1 MPYGSTSR
9 SKKRKLDEEADYE
22 DQIDEHELDDDD
34 FDNSQPHDGEMRRN
48 ARPSRTTTHIRA
60 SGRSTRQ
67 SSRLASTDHE
77 DIQMVDDEDEDD
89 SVIIGPTK
97 NLRPRRTHPKRT
109 SAFGFIP
116 NEDLDELAQ
125 DPAGTDDDFQLVQS
139 DLQPSKPRKI
149 RRTRLTQRGPRGRG
163 RQAGGLDDSI
173 EFERP
178 RRPVRETRHKGAM
191 YEMADGDGD
200 EDSFY
205 VEDDKPAAAP
215 KVVSVKEIFK
225 PVEASF
231 KRVHSPICTTC
242 DMGVNPNKGPF
253 VFCQGCSYSYHKS
266 CLGLRSQRDHRVTKV
281 GEDSFVLQCRFC
293 INVTKAKDHRAPDL
307 SLCQTCHEPGKACH
321 PFSQKKTPKQE
332 ELLRQQNGG
341 IDPIHPVD
349 QSLINNDKIVLF
361 RCSDCRQGF
370 HLEHLPHPVHLSD
383 IAQVTSDTIRTKTLK
398 EFSVDWK
405 CQDCLDDADKKPDGL
420 VAWRPKDRTS
430 YVGQSI
436 MDYTEDELEYL
447 VKWENYS
454 HLHCTWKPGSWV
466 HGAIHAGMR
475 NGYLK
480 RVVAGSQPPKFD
492 LSDAIP
498 EEYITIDVVLGIK
511 YKAGFR
517 RIDRVTDLKNADKVH
532 KVYAKFVG
540 LGYDDAV
547 WDEPPTPDS
556 PALYA
561 AFLEAYEDYLSGVYF
576 EDDSHRNMV
585 DRAREY
591 RKLDFARDLEKSTQ
605 PTALCNGE
613 LMKYQI
619 SGVNWLKYNFHK
631 QHNAILADEM
641 GLGKTVQIVAMIADL
656 VLDKPRVWPFLVVVP
671 NSTVPNW
678 RREMKKWAPDLRVVT
693 YHGGKVPQDLA
704 YYHELFPRKSDTMKA
719 HVVVMSYE
727 AAQDTSTKQRFKSVQ
742 FAGLVVDEGHRLKNE
757 DSLLYAA
764 LVAMK
769 IPFKVLL
776 TGTPLQNNKRELFNL
791 LQFLDPKVDAAKLD
805 EEYSELT
812 VDNIPRLHDLI
823 RPFFLRRTKAD
834 TLLFLPKMARVII
847 PVTMT
852 VLQKEFS
859 QRIMAKNSALLQSLM
874 AKDAV
879 KKTDRAS
886 LNNILMQLRKVLCHP
901 FVYSSQVEDKTVD
914 PVTMHNNMVEASAK
928 LLLLNIMLPKLK
940 ERGHR
945 VLLFSQFLDQLDI
958 MEDFLNGIGLTY
970 SRIDGSISSL
980 EKQKRIDAFNAPD
993 SPLFAMLLSTRAGGV
1008 GINLATA
1015 DTVIV
1020 LDPDFNP
1027 HQDLQA
1033 LSRSHRIGQKKPV
1046 LCFTITTKD
1055 SVEEKIMQAGR
1066 KKMALD
1072 HALIESIDNNDEETA
1087 DLVDILKHGAEQL
1100 FGEGKRESIVY
1111 DSASV
1116 DKLLDRDRH
1125 IAEQNPPKDDGA
1137 DEGTKSKAAFGQARV
1152 WDNTTGHA
1160 DEVTSD
1166 DGVEQEPVINQSAW
1180 AEIIRLREEEARREA
1195 EANKEVL
1202 GRGGRRRGKVQY
1214 TGNTPGPDGLPDA
1227 AMQLD
1232 EASGFDTDFIGDG
1245 SEDDS
1250 EGDSDKDE
1258 EMYSDEKSRA
1268 KIPKAAKASQDREVE
1283 PIHTPAAQRP
1293 EAEAEAEARGK
1304 SDVRRSEA
1312 HSHRDTT
1319 GTATTDSEQPGPKK
1333 RGRPRKS
1340 PPTPSAGAS
1349 PQAANSHA
1357 PPALPSPSTTSR
1369 SLAEHT
1375 NFRPSEYTARVQATS
1390 WVLPDRLAARNG
1402 FLSAPGIHQSD
1413 ARHGPGPAGN
1423 HRSSAD
1429 LPAAHGPPAT
1439 TLSKPSGSRASP
1451 HDASKPADHAAATV
1465 PASLPRSAAVTK
1477 TPHHAQPVA
1486 PVIPQATRAATTD
1499 RPQGQQPPSL
1509 NACLVCNTVH
1519 PLGQCQA
1526 SHNKVQL
1533 RIALDQINVA
1543 IKQAEGK
1550 DTGSLNLKRLY
1561 LLEQLRKLEV
1571 TGLVRK

>member
-1 MPYGSTSR
+1 
-9 SKKRKLDEEADYE
+9 
-22 DQIDEHELDDDD
+22 
-34 FDNSQPHDGEMRRN
+34 
-48 ARPSRTTTHIRA
+48 
-60 SGRSTRQ
+60 
-67 SSRLASTDHE
+67 
-77 DIQMVDDEDEDD
+77 
-89 SVIIGPTK
+89 
-97 NLRPRRTHPKRT
+97 
-109 SAFGFIP
+109 
-116 NEDLDELAQ
+116 
-125 DPAGTDDDFQLVQS
+125 
-139 DLQPSKPRKI
+139 
-149 RRTRLTQRGPRGRG
+149 
-163 RQAGGLDDSI
+163 
-173 EFERP
+173 
-178 RRPVRETRHKGAM
+178 M
-191 YEMADGDGD
+191 YEMAEGDD
-200 EDSFY
+200 DNLY
-205 VEDDKPAAAP
+205 VEDDKPVAAP
-215 KVVSVKEIFK
+215 RVVSVKEIFK
-225 PVEASF
+225 PVESSF
-231 KRVHSPICTTC
+231 KRVHSPMCTTC
-242 DMGVNPNKGPF
+242 DMGINPNKGAF
-253 VFCQGCSYSYHKS
+253 VFCQGCSYSYHKL

-293 INVTKAKDHRAPDL
+293 INVTKTKDHRAPDL

-341 IDPIHPVD
+341 VDPLQPID
-349 QSLINNDKIVLF
+349 QSLVNNEKIVLF
-361 RCSDCRQGF
+361 RCSDCHRGF
-370 HLEHLPHPVHLSD
+370 HLEHLPRPVHLSD

-405 CQDCLDDADKKPDGL
+405 CQECLDVSDKKPDSL
-420 VAWRPKDRTS
+420 VAWRPKDSTS
-430 YVGQSI
+430 YVGQSVT
-436 MDYTEDELEYL
+436 DYTEDELEYL
-447 VKWENYS
+447 VKWENQS
-454 HLHCTWKPGSWV
+454 HLHCTWQPGSWV
-466 HGAIHAGMR
+466 HGTIHAGMR
-475 NGYLK
+475 NAYLK
-480 RVVAGSQPPKFD
+480 RVVAEGIPPKYD
-492 LSDAIP
+492 MSDAIP

-511 YKAGFR
+511 YKPGFHHTNKA
-517 RIDRVTDLKNADKVH
+517 TDLQNADKVH

-540 LGYDDAV
+540 LAYDDSV

-556 PALYA
+556 PRLYA
-561 AFLEAYEDYLSGVYF
+561 AYLEAYEDYLSGVYF

-585 DRAREY
+585 GRARDY

-605 PTALCNGE
+605 PTALRNGE

-704 YYHELFPRKSDTMKA
+704 YHHELFPRNSEAMKA

-727 AAQDTSTKQRFKSVQ
+727 AAQDSTTKHRFKSVQ

-812 VDNIPRLHDLI
+812 VDNIPTLHDLI

-834 TLLFLPKMARVII
+834 TLLFLPKMARVIV

-945 VLLFSQFLDQLDI
+945 VLLFSQFLDQIDI
-958 MEDFLNGIGLTY
+958 LEDFLSGIGLTY

-1072 HALIESIDNNDEETA
+1072 HALIESIDNSEEETA

-1100 FGEGKRESIVY
+1100 FGEGKRETIVY

-1116 DKLLDRDRH
+1116 DKLLDRDRL
-1125 IAEQNPPKDDGA
+1125 IAEQNPPKAEGA
-1137 DEGTKSKAAFGQARV
+1137 EGDEGTKPRAAFGHARV
-1152 WDNTTGHA
+1152 WDNNTGHT
-1160 DEVTSD
+1160 DEVPNG

-1195 EANKEVL
+1195 EANKEIL
-1202 GRGGRRRGKVQY
+1202 GRGGRRRGKVSLHVVSMPFKSPTDPHYDAQAQY
-1214 TGNTPGPDGLPDA
+1214 TGDTPGPDGLPNG
-1227 AMQLD
+1227 AMQID
-1232 EASGFDTDFIGDG
+1232 EISGYDTDFIGDG

-1250 EGDSDKDE
+1250 EGESDKDA
-1258 EMYSDEKSRA
+1258 EMYSDDEKSRA
-1268 KIPKAAKASQDREVE
+1268 KKPKAAKASQGKTLNKSPSKLSGKAVT
-1283 PIHTPAAQRP
+1283 PKKTATPKKATATPKKAVAVKKATPKTATPAKGKTAATGKITTPRKPATPSKAPGSKRATPLKATQP
-1293 EAEAEAEARGK
+1293 KKNAPKKTTPQKVAPTPNDKPTHVTPARRVAPAKKGK
-1304 SDVRRSEA
+1304 K
-1312 HSHRDTT
+1312 
-1319 GTATTDSEQPGPKK
+1319 ATTDTDIDSDNPQIEKPTPSTSQPSEHPDQKRANPALASPKMAATETPSILENSSARNEEGPGSIPPY
-1333 RGRPRKS
+1333 RPHGLPRK
-1340 PPTPSAGAS
+1340 PPTPVSHQPVPPPGTLPNPPPFSGHPSTLRGSMQGLGYYPNVLMPGLEFTAS
-1349 PQAANSHA
+1349 PAQLDPMFPGPVSPMFMPYLPVHSQAPGTMDPRQIFQQSMVHQHQQQDPQDVAEA
-1357 PPALPSPSTTSR
+1357 PPPYSPY
-1369 SLAEHT
+1369 L
-1375 NFRPSEYTARVQATS
+1375 
-1390 WVLPDRLAARNG
+1390 G
-1402 FLSAPGIHQSD
+1402 FQ
-1413 ARHGPGPAGN
+1413 
-1423 HRSSAD
+1423 
-1429 LPAAHGPPAT
+1429 
-1439 TLSKPSGSRASP
+1439 
-1451 HDASKPADHAAATV
+1451 TV
-1465 PASLPRSAAVTK
+1465 PLPEPQDAYQG
-1477 TPHHAQPVA
+1477 QPSS
-1486 PVIPQATRAATTD
+1486 PTD
-1499 RPQGQQPPSL
+1499 RNRFNQWPQ
-1509 NACLVCNTVH
+1509 
-1519 PLGQCQA
+1519 
-1526 SHNKVQL
+1526 
-1533 RIALDQINVA
+1533 
-1543 IKQAEGK
+1543 
-1550 DTGSLNLKRLY
+1550 
-1561 LLEQLRKLEV
+1561 
-1571 TGLVRK
+1571 